1 MEDQKRK
8 LAAIVFTDIVGFTKL
23 TAKDQTLASSLLTK
37 QREAFKPIVESH
49 GGTWLKEMGD
59 GLLLIFDTVTEAVNC
74 CIKIQE
80 EAKTIEQMVLR
91 IGIHQGEILMLENDV
106 IGDDV
111 NVASRIEA
119 FSAPGGI
126 AISGKVYD
134 AIVREM
140 HYQTK
145 YLGKPKLK
153 GVGQEVTVYCIISH
167 GLPETNLADVAAK
180 LEDVRPK
187 WFYPAIASLFLVPL
201 IIYFSFFRGEKIDS
215 IAVLYMDVGNDP
227 ELSYL
232 EAITE
237 DIIFDLTSSSQGLLK
252 VSESVEVKKY
262 KENSNISVDDVA
274 GELGVDFVFWTKV
287 QQDGP
292 GFKFRY
298 RLYDSDAQKDRFL
311 KTDYIEKNS
320 LQSILG
326 VLISKIVDELDIE
339 QSEQFVRLEYDP
351 DSYNLYLQAKS
362 LYTLAK
368 NSEDNDKAI
377 SMMEDAISKD
387 DNLVMAQIYLGTMLY
402 DMGNYSQASVIYEK
416 ALSKSKSLQDNASMA
431 ESYRKQGQLLRKK
444 KDYPGSL
451 AKFSEALSMSTVMN
465 DKSSMAKTL
474 NSMAILNWRTKEK
487 DEALK
492 NWLSALAIVEEL
504 GDKPKISK
512 YLNNIGIWYRDDSD
526 YSKSVEYYQRSLEI
540 KEALGD
546 VRNISKTLNNIG
558 NVYFMMGDYE
568 NSVEFYGKSVEIKE
582 KLEDNKGLAS
592 TLNNIGETYFY
603 QENYDQALKS
613 FRKSISYGGN
623 NKDNVFD
630 NERYIGIS
638 HYYLG
643 NFDSCHVYLKRADE
657 YYSMSEIKRMP
668 ILPYLIIAKQK
679 VGDDQASKDLLKEF
693 KRIAENND
701 AEKKD
706 FILANWASYEVLSLL
721 GEKKE
726 AKAFLEN
733 AYFEVKSRSRD
744 IKNKSDRNKYLSSNF
759 HSKINDAWSN

>member
-1 MEDQKRK
+1 MNDQKRK

-37 QREAFKPIVESH
+37 QREAFKPLVESH
-49 GGTWLKEMGD
+49 SGTWLKEMGD

-167 GLPETNLADVAAK
+167 GLPETNLSDVAAK
-180 LEDVRPK
+180 LEDARPK
-187 WFYPAIASLFLVPL
+187 WFYPAIASLLLVPL
-201 IIYFSFFRGEKIDS
+201 IIYFSFFRGERIDS

-262 KENSNISVDDVA
+262 KESSDISVNDVA

-339 QSEQFVRLEYDP
+339 QSEQFVRLEYNP
-351 DSYNLYLQAKS
+351 ESYNLYLQAKS

-368 NSEDNDKAI
+368 SSEDNNKAI

-568 NSVEFYGKSVEIKE
+568 NSVEFYKKSVEIKE
-582 KLEDNKGLAS
+582 RLEDNKGLAS

-630 NERYIGIS
+630 NERYMGIS

-657 YYSMSEIKRMP
+657 YYSMSEVKRMP

-679 VGDDQASKDLLKEF
+679 VGDNQASRDLLKEF
-693 KRIAENND
+693 KQIVENND

-721 GEKKE
+721 GETKE

-744 IKNKSDRNKYLSSNF
+744 IKNKSDRNKFLSSTF

>member
-187 WFYPAIASLFLVPL
+187 WFYPAIASLLLVPL
-201 IIYFSFFRGEKIDS
+201 IVYFSFFRGEKIDS

-262 KENSNISVDDVA
+262 KENSDISVNDVA

-298 RLYDSDAQKDRFL
+298 RLYDSDSQKDRFL

-351 DSYNLYLQAKS
+351 ESYNLYLQAKS

-368 NSEDNDKAI
+368 SSEDNNKAI

-603 QENYDQALKS
+603 QENYDEALKS

-630 NERYIGIS
+630 NERYMGIS

-657 YYSMSEIKRMP
+657 YYSMSEVKRMP

-679 VGDDQASKDLLKEF
+679 VGDNQASKDLLKEF

-706 FILANWASYEVLSLL
+706 FVLANWASYEVLTLL
-721 GEKKE
+721 GETKE

-744 IKNKSDRNKYLSSNF
+744 IKNKSDRNKYLSSTF

>member
-59 GLLLIFDTVTEAVNC
+59 GLLLIFDTVTDAVNC

-187 WFYPAIASLFLVPL
+187 WFYPAIASLLLVPL
-201 IIYFSFFRGEKIDS
+201 IVYFSFFRGEKIDS

-262 KENSNISVDDVA
+262 KENSNISVNDVA

-298 RLYDSDAQKDRFL
+298 RLYDSDSQKDRFL

-339 QSEQFVRLEYDP
+339 QSEQFVRLEYDSE
-351 DSYNLYLQAKS
+351 SYNLYLQAKS

-368 NSEDNDKAI
+368 SSEDNDKAI

-444 KDYPGSL
+444 KDYPASL

-492 NWLSALAIVEEL
+492 NWLSALAIVEEI

-558 NVYFMMGDYE
+558 NVYFMMADYE

-582 KLEDNKGLAS
+582 KLQDNKGLAS
-592 TLNNIGETYFY
+592 TLNNMGETYFY

-613 FRKSISYGGN
+613 FRESISYGGN
-623 NKDNVFD
+623 NKDNIFD

-657 YYSMSEIKRMP
+657 YYSMSEVKRMP

-693 KRIAENND
+693 KQIAENND

-721 GEKKE
+721 GEEKE

-759 HSKINDAWSN
+759 HSKINDAWSD

>member
-1 MEDQKRK
+1 MDNQKRK

-23 TAKDQTLASSLLTK
+23 TAKDQTLASSLLSK
-37 QREAFKPIVESH
+37 QRETFKPIVESY
-49 GGTWLKEMGD
+49 GGNWLKEMGD
-59 GLLLIFDTVTEAVNC
+59 GLLLIFDTVTDAVNC

-140 HYQTK
+140 HYKTK
-145 YLGKPKLK
+145 YLGRPKLK
-153 GVGQEVTVYCIISH
+153 GVGQDVTVYCLISH

-187 WFYPAIASLFLVPL
+187 WFYPAIASLLLVPL
-201 IIYFSFFRGEKIDS
+201 IVYFSFFRGEKIDS
-215 IAVLYMDVGNDP
+215 IAVLYMDVGNDS

-262 KENSNISVDDVA
+262 KENSDISVNDVA
-274 GELGVDFVFWTKV
+274 GELGVDYVFWTKV

-351 DSYNLYLQAKS
+351 ESYNLYLQAKS

-368 NSEDNDKAI
+368 SSEDNNKAI

-402 DMGNYSQASVIYEK
+402 DMGNYSQASVMYEK

-526 YSKSVEYYQRSLEI
+526 YSKSVEYYQKSLEI
-540 KEALGD
+540 KEVLGD

-558 NVYFMMGDYE
+558 NVYFLMGDYE

-582 KLEDNKGLAS
+582 KLKDNKGLAS

-613 FRKSISYGGN
+613 FRKSISYAGN
-623 NKDNVFD
+623 NRDNVFD

-643 NFDSCHVYLKRADE
+643 NFDSCNVYLKRADE
-657 YYSMSEIKRMP
+657 YYSMSDVKRMP

-679 VGDDQASKDLLKEF
+679 VGENQASKDLLKEF

-721 GEKKE
+721 GETKE

-744 IKNKSDRNKYLSSNF
+744 IKNKSDRNKYLSSTF